1 MAKHRVLVVDDSFFM
16 RKIISDIVNED
27 GRFEVIDTAKNGLE
41 AVEKTKRLQPD
52 VITMDIEMP
61 EMNGL
66 EALKTIMAER
76 PTPVVMLSSL
86 TRAGARETIVALE
99 WGAVDFVCKPSG
111 PISLDL
117 AKVKSELLEKLSV
130 AAQTNVR
137 RYANLKWLAPDVR
150 AQPAKAAAHTAFK
163 VPQVPLNEPAS
174 ERIGCIVAIG
184 TSTGGPRA
192 LQYVVSRLPAHF
204 PAPVVIVQHMPP
216 NFTRSLAQR
225 LDACSQLRV
234 AEAEDGVRL
243 ENGHAYVAPGG
254 WHMTVRKDEP
264 GVYRIRLSKEEPRS
278 GHRPSVDMLFE
289 SLVPLRELKRYA
301 VLMTGMGSDGAKG
314 MQALHRAGALA
325 TIAES
330 AETCVVYGMPRAAVE
345 LNCVKHL
352 LPLHHIPQKLTEL
365 MQSENE

>member
-66 EALKTIMAER
+66 EALKAIMAER

-86 TRAGARETIVALE
+86 TRAGARETIIALE

-137 RYANLKWLAPDVR
+137 RHANLKWIASDVR
-150 AQPAKAAAHTAFK
+150 AQPPNAVERTENKM
-163 VPQVPLNEPAS
+163 PLFEPAS
-174 ERIGCIVAIG
+174 ERIGRIVAIG

-192 LQYVVSRLPAHF
+192 LQYVVSQLPAHF

-225 LDACSQLRV
+225 LDACSQLQV

-314 MQALHRAGALA
+314 MLALHKAGALA

-345 LNCVKHL
+345 MNCVKHL
-352 LPLHHIPQKLTEL
+352 LPLHRIPQKLTEL